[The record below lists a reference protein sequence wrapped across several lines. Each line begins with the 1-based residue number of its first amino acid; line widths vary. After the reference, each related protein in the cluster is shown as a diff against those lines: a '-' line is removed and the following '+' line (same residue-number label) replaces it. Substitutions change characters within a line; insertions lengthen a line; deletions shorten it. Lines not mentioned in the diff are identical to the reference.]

1 MSISPPKLVIFDCDG
16 VLVDSE
22 TLANQAL
29 VVALAAEGWSLT
41 EAECR
46 ALFVGLSLRSVLTV
60 IEERLGRSLAPDW
73 AERLQTETYARFRGA
88 LREVPGAALALRTV
102 AAAGIASCVASSGTH
117 DKLALTL
124 GLTGLT
130 PLVEGRVFSASEVAR
145 GKPHPDLFLHAAR
158 RMGVLAEYTV
168 VVEDSAPGVEAAVAA
183 GMGVLGFARETP
195 EAVLAARGARVFHAL
210 SELPGLLGIA
220 AL

>member
-1 MSISPPKLVIFDCDG
+1 MFQLVIFDCDG

-22 TLANQAL
+22 SIANQAL
-29 VVALAAEGWSLT
+29 VQALAAEGWSLT
-41 EAECR
+41 ESECR
-46 ALFVGLSLRSVLTV
+46 ALFVGLSLRSVLAA
-60 IEERLGRSLAPDW
+60 IEQRLGRALAPDW
-73 AERLQTETYARFRGA
+73 ADRLQDQTYARFRSA

-102 AAAGIASCVASSGTH
+102 SAAGIASCVASSGTH

-124 GLTGLT
+124 GLTGLM

-158 RMGVLAEYTV
+158 SMGVAPEHAL

-195 EAVLAARGARVFHAL
+195 DAVLAARGARVFHAL

-220 AL
+220 PL